1 MKEHVRRDLYP
12 EPYERLEEEIDS
24 NGEEISSQSLEEQMM
39 DPDVIHQI
47 LLRGV
52 NEKVEEIKFKL
63 SQKDCEECGESKI
76 QKENLDF
83 LEGRFLCEDCYMDY
97 Q

>member
-1 MKEHVRRDLYP
+1 MKEHVRRYLYP
-12 EPYERLEEEIDS
+12 EPYEALEWQIESMGEEAVNYDLEEK
-24 NGEEISSQSLEEQMM
+24 MV

-47 LLRGV
+47 LHHGV
-52 NEKVEEIKFKL
+52 DEKVEEIKLKL

-83 LEGRFLCEDCYMDY
+83 FEGRFLCEGCFMDL

>member
-1 MKEHVRRDLYP
+1 MKYA
-12 EPYERLEEEIDS
+12 EPYEELEWQIES
-24 NGEEISSQSLEEQMM
+24 MGEGIANNVLEEQMI
-39 DPDVIHQI
+39 DPDVIEQI
-47 LLRGV
+47 LHYGV
-52 NEKVEEIKFKL
+52 DEKVEEIKLKL

-83 LEGRFLCEDCYMDY
+83 FEGRFLCEGCFMDL